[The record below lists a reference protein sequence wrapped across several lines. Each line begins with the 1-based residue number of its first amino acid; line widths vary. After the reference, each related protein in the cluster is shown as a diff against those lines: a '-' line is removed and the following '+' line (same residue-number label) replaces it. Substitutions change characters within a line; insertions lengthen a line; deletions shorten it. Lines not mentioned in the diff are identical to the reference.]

1 MRRYILVETMIGMV
15 INALFS
21 AGFAFLVFGGRAEI
35 ALWGPTGL
43 ALDFVPQ
50 TFAIAMMSV
59 LVPTALT
66 RRRIRAGTLAPDGT
80 APSRLPRNLLVRA
93 LLMALVATV
102 VLGGVATVLL
112 AAIRVGPLAFAAV
125 LPLKIIYGALVALA
139 VTPPALRAALRDSRT
154 MEQA

>member
-1 MRRYILVETMIGMV
+1 MRRYILVETAIGMV

-35 ALWGPTGL
+35 GLWGPDGL

-66 RRRIRAGTLAPDGT
+66 RRRIRTGTLAARGE
-80 APSRLPRNLLVRA
+80 APSPLPRNLLLRA
-93 LLMALVATV
+93 LLMALAATIL
-102 VLGGVATVLL
+102 LGGTATALL
-112 AAIRVGPLAFAAV
+112 AAIRVGPLTFGAV
-125 LPLKIIYGALVALA
+125 LPLKIVYGALVALA
-139 VTPPALRAALRDSRT
+139 VTPPALRAALLDRRT
-154 MEQA
+154 MEQS